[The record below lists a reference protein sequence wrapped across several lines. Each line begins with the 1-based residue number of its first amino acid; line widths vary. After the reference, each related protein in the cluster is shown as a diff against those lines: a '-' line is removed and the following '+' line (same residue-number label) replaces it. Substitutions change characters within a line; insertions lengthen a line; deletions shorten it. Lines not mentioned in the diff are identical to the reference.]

1 MRFDTLEAWLAWQ
14 ESLNPRGIELGLD
27 RVRRVLQRLQLAVP
41 PFRVITVGG
50 TNGKGSVTS
59 YAAAVLHAAGIRTG
73 RYLSPHLLR
82 YNERIAV
89 DGRDAADDELCA
101 AFDAVDRAR
110 GDEALTY
117 FEFGTLAAL
126 EVFRR
131 RDVEVAVL
139 EVGLGGRLDAVNAV
153 DSDVS
158 VVVSIGIDHVDWL
171 GGDINGIAREK
182 AGIFRAGRPAIFGSR
197 SVPDGLVDEAARI
210 GADLRVIGT
219 DFDARVAG
227 DRWRWWRGDAVM
239 DDLPL
244 PPLAGA
250 HQLANAATAIAAV
263 HALQPGI
270 PVAAVR
276 DGLVA
281 TQLAGRLQTLAD
293 NPQVLLDV
301 GHNPDAAARIA
312 EFLRSH
318 PKRTHAVLGM
328 LADKDV
334 SGFLRALAP
343 LVEHWHFASLP
354 GERGQ
359 SASQLAERLAQDDL
373 SLAHDVHDSVA
384 AAAQCA
390 MSRARPQDRVL
401 VLGSFHTVGEFLV
414 YFDATLNTGS
424 GHGR

>member
-219 DFDARVAG
+219 DFDARVEG
-227 DRWRWWRGDAVM
+227 GRWRWWRGDAVM